1 MVFDAFA
8 AAPGGQMD
16 LATFRGLLGDL
27 GLGMTDHEVNNLF
40 TQLGEDLALATGARS
55 LVSVDDSAAAR
66 GVVVRG
72 LRRGADGDARV
83 NVDMFMA
90 GIRRHH
96 FLRRIVSHYT
106 FTEPTTWAVPR
117 GYDYNRSTT
126 ENYAA
131 PLDAGFVGELVDI
144 RARLDADYH
153 GNYGHARQLWQ
164 DAAAHAVG
172 LPAGLDLNARCAPK
186 IDRSSP
192 KSASSSPKHGE
203 CAAPNQH
210 PWLVFTYGAMGAC
223 KGWVMNW
230 MSTLDILPLRS
241 IVHIDPDR
249 FKQMMPEWAGHVR
262 RDAASAGTRCHKE
275 SGLLAELAQELA
287 MRHRLHVW
295 VDGSLRDHG
304 WYEREFDELRAKHP
318 TYKIALFYAHAGGDG
333 PGQDARVGERHV
345 DFVARIDND
354 GDAPILEAF
363 ESVDTTGSWKVVAHM
378 FGGTYGI
385 PAPSVPPSPRAAGRT
400 PPGSPGSPRTS
411 PLHRVACPEPPPSPD
426 LRRKT
431 EDAERRG
438 TPKVKGSV
446 AMDVYANGSR
456 TSTALVLDG
465 SREEKPPQNYV
476 ASVAEAERVKGRVAE
491 LQTAVAARD
500 AKIADLEAEV
510 AGLRRR
516 EAEAMKDAPAG
527 RCAQQ

>member
-55 LVSVDDSAAAR
+55 LVSVDDSALPRAASSSSLGTLSPPR
-66 GVVVRG
+66 SPKTPPSGGSAGPDSPRRRRSFADAQRG
-72 LRRGADGDARV
+72 LRRGANGDARV

-144 RARLDADYH
+144 RAQLDCDYH

-172 LPAGLDLNARCAPK
+172 LPAGLDLSARCAPK

-210 PWLVFTYGAMGAC
+210 PWLVFTCGAMGAG

-304 WYEREFDELRAKHP
+304 WYERKFDELRAKHP
-318 TYKIALFYAHAGGDG
+318 TYKIALFYVRACVEFN
-333 PGQDARVGERHV
+333 R
-345 DFVARIDND
+345 RI
-354 GDAPILEAF
+354 GW
-363 ESVDTTGSWKVVAHM
+363 S
-378 FGGTYGI
+378 
-385 PAPSVPPSPRAAGRT
+385 
-400 PPGSPGSPRTS
+400 
-411 PLHRVACPEPPPSPD
+411 
-426 LRRKT
+426 
-431 EDAERRG
+431 
-438 TPKVKGSV
+438 
-446 AMDVYANGSR
+446 
-456 TSTALVLDG
+456 
-465 SREEKPPQNYV
+465 
-476 ASVAEAERVKGRVAE
+476 
-491 LQTAVAARD
+491 
-500 AKIADLEAEV
+500 
-510 AGLRRR
+510 
-516 EAEAMKDAPAG
+516 
-527 RCAQQ
+527 

>member
-55 LVSVDDSAAAR
+55 LVSVDDSALPRAASSSSLGMLSPPTSPKTPPSGGSAGPDSPR
-66 GVVVRG
+66 RRRSFADAQKG

-210 PWLVFTYGAMGAC
+210 PSSRAARWARAGLGHE
-223 KGWVMNW
+223 
-230 MSTLDILPLRS
+230 LDVDARHLPLRS

-318 TYKIALFYAHAGGDG
+318 TYKIALFY
-333 PGQDARVGERHV
+333 V

-400 PPGSPGSPRTS
+400 PPGSPGARASPGDRRPARPRPVFNNPFASSTGADRS

-456 TSTALVLDG
+456 TPR
-465 SREEKPPQNYV
+465 SRDC
-476 ASVAEAERVKGRVAE
+476 G
-491 LQTAVAARD
+491 AARP
-500 AKIADLEAEV
+500 
-510 AGLRRR
+510 RR
-516 EAEAMKDAPAG
+516 
-527 RCAQQ
+527 

>member
-1 MVFDAFA
+1 
-8 AAPGGQMD
+8 MD

-55 LVSVDDSAAAR
+55 LVSVDDSALPRAASSSSLGTLSPPMSPKTPPSGGSAGPDSPRRRRSFADAQRGPAAR
-66 GVVVRG
+66 
-72 LRRGADGDARV
+72 RRRRRARQ
-83 NVDMFMA
+83 
-90 GIRRHH
+90 RRHVH
-96 FLRRIVSHYT
+96 GGHPAPPLPPAHRLALP
-106 FTEPTTWAVPR
+106 FTEPAAWACP

-144 RARLDADYH
+144 RARLDAAYH

-164 DAAAHAVG
+164 GGPRRGGPARGPRPQCALRAEDRPVVAQVG
-172 LPAGLDLNARCAPK
+172 EQLAEARRVRGAEPAPVARLHQGRK
-186 IDRSSP
+186 RVILRRF
-192 KSASSSPKHGE
+192 
-203 CAAPNQH
+203 N
-210 PWLVFTYGAMGAC
+210 VFTCGAMGAG

-318 TYKIALFYAHAGGDG
+318 TYKIALFYVHAKEATVRARVKTRA
-333 PGQDARVGERHV
+333 ARVGERHVPEQSLADSIAAPPHVLRALTPKV

-385 PAPSVPPSPRAAGRT
+385 PRRPCRRRRARRAT
-400 PPGSPGSPRTS
+400 PARARREQASPGDAARAPRPVFNNPFASSTG
-411 PLHRVACPEPPPSPD
+411 AD
-426 LRRKT
+426 RRR
-431 EDAERRG
+431 AERRG
-438 TPKVKGSV
+438 TPK
-446 AMDVYANGSR
+446 
-456 TSTALVLDG
+456 
-465 SREEKPPQNYV
+465 
-476 ASVAEAERVKGRVAE
+476 
-491 LQTAVAARD
+491 
-500 AKIADLEAEV
+500 
-510 AGLRRR
+510 
-516 EAEAMKDAPAG
+516 
-527 RCAQQ
+527 

>member
-1 MVFDAFA
+1 MWT
-8 AAPGGQMD
+8 
-16 LATFRGLLGDL
+16 LA
-27 GLGMTDHEVNNLF
+27 M
-40 TQLGEDLALATGARS
+40 
-55 LVSVDDSAAAR
+55 
-66 GVVVRG
+66 
-72 LRRGADGDARV
+72 
-83 NVDMFMA
+83 
-90 GIRRHH
+90 
-96 FLRRIVSHYT
+96 
-106 FTEPTTWAVPR
+106 
-117 GYDYNRSTT
+117 
-126 ENYAA
+126 A
-131 PLDAGFVGELVDI
+131 PLDARVSQSAGLAKTRF
-144 RARLDADYH
+144 
-153 GNYGHARQLWQ
+153 
-164 DAAAHAVG
+164 AAALG
-172 LPAGLDLNARCAPK
+172 SRPY
-186 IDRSSP
+186 
-192 KSASSSPKHGE
+192 GE

-210 PWLVFTYGAMGAC
+210 PWLVFTCGAMGAG

-318 TYKIALFYAHAGGDG
+318 TYKIALFYVHAKEATVRARVKTRA
-333 PGQDARVGERHV
+333 ARVGERHVPEQSLADSIAAPPHVLRALTPKV

-400 PPGSPGSPRTS
+400 PPGSPGSPRTSPGDRRPARPRPVFNNPFASSTGADRS

-476 ASVAEAERVKGRVAE
+476 ASVAEAERLKGRVAE